1 MNGNS
6 QFDWLDEGC
15 LQEGARLKFN
25 LCCCFQYNNTPYV
38 WQGDTHRSLLSWVA
52 KGCEI
57 CWTNIMSLQNWWK
70 NEGGALALF
79 DLPQKIQEDG
89 LQRWSSP
96 QNSNAIW
103 WRHDDVTDDVTVYKA
118 VQIGPYVCTA
128 SVRLYVGGARL
139 EDFRIRAGSNGIRA
153 GLQPSVSH
161 REEPTVPQTPL
172 THYVNH
178 HFMLL

>member
-70 NEGGALALF
+70 NEGGALELS
-79 DLPQKIQEDG
+79 P
-89 LQRWSSP
+89 SSSKDTRSFSSTSP
-96 QNSNAIW
+96 KATQY
-103 WRHDDVTDDVTVYKA
+103 DDVMMTSLCTKQYK
-118 VQIGPYVCTA
+118 V
-128 SVRLYVGGARL
+128 SVRLYVRRRCASGKSEL
-139 EDFRIRAGSNGIRA
+139 EENGIRA
-153 GLQPSVSH
+153 GLQWRRTIWLTQRRTNCVTDTSNPLCQ
-161 REEPTVPQTPL
+161 PTFHAALVDCL
-172 THYVNH
+172 G
-178 HFMLL
+178 LSSSA